1 MIEAPCYAVFAEYSP
16 VIKPMQPGMN
26 ARVFN
31 RIEARSADGAIQ
43 LDEKTGVVTLPP
55 GTYHMTGFS
64 TTVYYTGDEPPE
76 MVEPRSPANGGY
88 CRLRREEESSENRNA
103 GFAFGSICTANA
115 IPSLVETYF
124 TTTDEARIVMEHQ
137 CGNDPKDV
145 YLQVYSGGSSAHVF
159 ARLSI
164 RRL

>member
-31 RIEARSADGAIQ
+31 RIEARSRDGAIQ

-55 GTYHMTGFS
+55 GTYHITGFS

-88 CRLRREEESSENRNA
+88 CRLRREEELPEDRNA

-124 TTTDEARIVMEHQ
+124 TTPDEARIVMEHQ
-137 CGNDPKDV
+137 SGNDPKDV
-145 YLQVYSGGSSAHVF
+145 YLQVYSGGSSMHVF
-159 ARLSI
+159 ARLS
-164 RRL
+164 